1 MSARHAARYRSY
13 KHALTQGVRVGLA
26 QTLRAT
32 TWMCSASVF
41 SAVAQEVLE
50 VGPHF
55 PIEPRA
61 MQRNANLYTLTNVSG
76 GALAGLLLAWRRDP
90 TTAIGSR
97 FNRILSRPQL
107 RLAYTIIGGGVGLV
121 LPQIFRQIKGIKSP
135 R

>member
-1 MSARHAARYRSY
+1 
-13 KHALTQGVRVGLA
+13 
-26 QTLRAT
+26 
-32 TWMCSASVF
+32 
-41 SAVAQEVLE
+41 
-50 VGPHF
+50 
-55 PIEPRA
+55 